1 MQSVTGARRV
11 AFPAALLMADDT
23 DDILDRLGFGPI
35 AGGDARSTGHVGT
48 RALMLA
54 VLEEAIR
61 SYCGPPGAVRAQAEA
76 WVRSPSTSAFSF
88 VTVCEILGLEP
99 EAVRRVLPGLQ
110 RGRGPRVRPN
120 VIRTRRTRVVGR
132 RRRS

>member
-1 MQSVTGARRV
+1 
-11 AFPAALLMADDT
+11 MADDT
-23 DDILDRLGFGPI
+23 HDILERLGFGSI
-35 AGGDARSTGHVGT
+35 AGGDVRGPGYIGT
-48 RALMLA
+48 KALILA

-61 SYCGPPGAVRAQAEA
+61 SYCGPPGAMRAQAEA

-110 RGRGPRVRPN
+110 RGRGPRARPN
-120 VIRTRRTRVVGR
+120 VLRTRRTRVAGPR
-132 RRRS
+132 RRA